1 MQRWRKPPI
10 FALAYISPARSSK
23 RRISAIRSRMATHVS
38 RSGSGC
44 FCPSPP
50 SLRCSVSCSTAM
62 GPDDTPCR
70 AARTRR
76 AVRSGSATRASPPR
90 ARVASDRRMG
100 AMVARAPDALLS
112 RMPRIAKLPRP
123 SYRAAWLLGAGAFV
137 LYAVTLTHGVSWDD
151 SAELAAGVSRLG
163 IVHSTGYPP
172 YVLLGH
178 AFTLVEPFG
187 SDATRANLW
196 SALAAAGAIALGA
209 RYVLVL
215 TGSTAAAVLAGAL
228 LALGPVFWFQATVAS
243 VYPLLAF
250 GVALLLNAAD
260 AWLRRPTPGRLALVS
275 GSIGLVALAHT
286 GGLAFAVG
294 GIALIA
300 SRGRAAVRGWR
311 DALALAAVAIPI
323 ASIAYIPLR
332 GDYAGFPNRGGL
344 SVWQMVFGTS
354 GTFSGDTPLTAS
366 RHGVG
371 AHSWALVVLLVVSL
385 SPAAFALVPLGLRRL
400 WRERP
405 YLLCCLAPA
414 LLDSVLVVTMRGGFA
429 YWHVPLL
436 LAGAIACGAGLD
448 PLRALLRERGRA
460 GAAIGAALAASL
472 VVAPVTGA
480 LFLAN
485 SDRSAAGWSRATLAA
500 LPHGARLVA
509 PWTAYAPLRAEQTLR
524 GTRRDVRVELT
535 STGLTPDLATLR
547 GGYAVVVTAAAPA
560 APGVALVGPV
570 AGASFK
576 GLSGLR
582 AGPFRIGYGSISA
595 RTYRLPD

>member
-1 MQRWRKPPI
+1 MQRWRNPPI

-123 SYRAAWLLGAGAFV
+123 SYRAAWLLGAVAFV

-163 IVHSTGYPP
+163 VVHSTGYPP

-187 SDATRANLW
+187 SEATRANLW
-196 SALAAAGAIALGA
+196 SALAAAGAIALTA

-215 TGSTAAAVLAGAL
+215 TRSTAAALLAGAL
-228 LALGPVFWFQATVAS
+228 LAVGPVFWFQATVAS

-260 AWLRRPTPGRLALVS
+260 AWLRRPTPARLALVS
-275 GSIGLVALAHT
+275 GSVGFVALAHT
-286 GGLAFAVG
+286 RGPEFSLGGGVIVARRGHAG
-294 GIALIA
+294 GRGGVLLIA

-323 ASIAYIPLR
+323 ATIAYIPLR
-332 GDYAGFPNRGGL
+332 SDYSGFPNRGGL

-405 YLLCCLAPA
+405 YVLCCLAPA

-429 YWHVPLL
+429 SCHVPLL

-480 LFLAN
+480 LFLAT
-485 SDRSAAGWSRATLAA
+485 SSRSAAGWSRATLVA

-509 PWTAYAPLRAEQTLR
+509 PWTAYAPLRAEPRMR
-524 GTRRDVRVELT
+524 G
-535 STGLTPDLATLR
+535 S
-547 GGYAVVVTAAAPA
+547 
-560 APGVALVGPV
+560 
-570 AGASFK
+570 
-576 GLSGLR
+576 
-582 AGPFRIGYGSISA
+582 
-595 RTYRLPD
+595 